1 MLQRLVNTGV
11 KFNTRTFNKTLKKP
25 FLTLLL
31 RGYWCFRR
39 FFFFVKIFREG
50 VNFIVRIIGRETTDF
65 IAKDGQ
71 RISGTTFHTAETI
84 SSQRGEGEKGDRF
97 FLSAAKLAA
106 LDFVPTV
113 NQVVE
118 LYYNKYGK
126 VATLRLVDDI
136 VID

>member
-1 MLQRLVNTGV
+1 MLQDLVNTGV
-11 KFNTRTFNKTLKKP
+11 KINTRKFFKDAEKP

-31 RGYWCFRR
+31 RSYGASGVFV
-39 FFFFVKIFREG
+39 FFVKIFREG
-50 VNFIVRIIGRETTDF
+50 VNLIVRIIGRETTDF

-106 LDFVPTV
+106 LDFVPAV
-113 NQVVE
+113 NQTVE
-118 LYYNKYGK
+118 IYYNRFGK

-136 VID
+136 IID

>member
-1 MLQRLVNTGV
+1 M
-11 KFNTRTFNKTLKKP
+11 
-25 FLTLLL
+25 
-31 RGYWCFRR
+31 
-39 FFFFVKIFREG
+39 KIFREG

-126 VATLRLVDDI
+126 VTTLRVVDDI

>member
-1 MLQRLVNTGV
+1 MNL
-11 KFNTRTFNKTLKKP
+11 
-25 FLTLLL
+25 
-31 RGYWCFRR
+31 
-39 FFFFVKIFREG
+39 
-50 VNFIVRIIGRETTDF
+50 IVRIIGRETTDF

-126 VATLRLVDDI
+126 VTTLRVVDDI